1 MRIIVIICS
10 VVLISACQQDK
21 GENSTVVDNSRTLVS
36 VDDQPIT
43 EQMVRVYWLNQ
54 GVEKPSEQQIGQA
67 IKQLTE
73 QQLLVNYAQKQ
84 SIGLSMEQTIGFE
97 QLKRQTLAQRALQK
111 YLADNPVTEADIKA
125 EYQKV
130 IKEIKGVEYHVRHLL
145 FKDEVDAVAALDQ
158 LASGS
163 SFESVEQNYLQ
174 NRGQMTNVGDIGWVN
189 IKQVPESF
197 SKPLQQL
204 QPGNYY
210 KQPVI
215 SQFGAHVIYLEDKR
229 SMQPPDYEEAKEGI
243 KRNLQE
249 RQINRFK
256 QLLEV
261 KADINTTP

>member
-1 MRIIVIICS
+1 MRIIVLICS

-36 VDDQPIT
+36 VDDQRIT

-84 SIGLSMEQTIGFE
+84 GIELSMEQAIGFE

-111 YLADNPVTEADIKA
+111 YLADNPVTEADLKA

-145 FKDEVDAVAALDQ
+145 FILFYFFFW
-158 LASGS
+158 GPS
-163 SFESVEQNYLQ
+163 S
-174 NRGQMTNVGDIGWVN
+174 TNVFAI
-189 IKQVPESF
+189 
-197 SKPLQQL
+197 
-204 QPGNYY
+204 
-210 KQPVI
+210 
-215 SQFGAHVIYLEDKR
+215 
-229 SMQPPDYEEAKEGI
+229 
-243 KRNLQE
+243 
-249 RQINRFK
+249 
-256 QLLEV
+256 
-261 KADINTTP
+261 